1 VDVYYEDIV
10 VGYWK
15 TVKFSGALPA
25 SRIQDMLD
33 RVEKL
38 QQAVKFA
45 REEANN
51 AEVEEMKAG
60 EVLFG
65 YIFGERNR

>member
-1 VDVYYEDIV
+1 M
-10 VGYWK
+10 
-15 TVKFSGALPA
+15 KFSGALPA
-25 SRIQDMLD
+25 QRVNELLE

-51 AEVEEMKAG
+51 IEADEQKMG
-60 EVLFG
+60 ERVLG
-65 YIFGERNR
+65 YIFA

>member
-1 VDVYYEDIV
+1 V
-10 VGYWK
+10 VIGHWR
-15 TVKFSGALPA
+15 TVKFSGSLPA
-25 SRIQDMLD
+25 QRVNELLD

-51 AEVEEMKAG
+51 IEAEEPKVG
-60 EVLFG
+60 ERVFRYLFG
-65 YIFGERNR
+65 

>member
-1 VDVYYEDIV
+1 
-10 VGYWK
+10 
-15 TVKFSGALPA
+15 LPA
-25 SRIQDMLD
+25 KRINELVE

-51 AEVEEMKAG
+51 AEVTQQKTG
-60 EVLFG
+60 EKIFG
-65 YIFGERNR
+65 YLFA